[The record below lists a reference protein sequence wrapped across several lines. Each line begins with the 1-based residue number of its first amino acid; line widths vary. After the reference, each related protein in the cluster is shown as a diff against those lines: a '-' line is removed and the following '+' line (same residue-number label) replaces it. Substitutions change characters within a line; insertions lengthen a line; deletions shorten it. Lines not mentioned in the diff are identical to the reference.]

1 MNQKSNLFFLFIVPV
16 VIFVRA
22 AALRLSYQTRTSGR
36 GDSEKSLLFV
46 IVEREI
52 LFVSWCQTFFGYILG
67 THYIIQQK
75 IVQTLN
81 SLGIWSGRDAP
92 VMGKIKAFKSSWKV
106 SRSWRGDK
114 RKHGES

>member
-52 LFVSWCQTFFGYILG
+52 LFVS
-67 THYIIQQK
+67 
-75 IVQTLN
+75 
-81 SLGIWSGRDAP
+81 
-92 VMGKIKAFKSSWKV
+92 
-106 SRSWRGDK
+106 
-114 RKHGES
+114 